1 MEGIGGGIDWREE
14 GLEGRRM
21 HEWMMREKRIG
32 GNNQRRVEEWMR
44 EEVIGKNKGGGI
56 DWREEGLEGRRVEE

>member
-1 MEGIGGGIDWREE
+1 
-14 GLEGRRM
+14 
-21 HEWMMREKRIG
+21 MMREKGIG

-56 DWREEGLEGRRVEE
+56 DWREEGLDGRRVEE